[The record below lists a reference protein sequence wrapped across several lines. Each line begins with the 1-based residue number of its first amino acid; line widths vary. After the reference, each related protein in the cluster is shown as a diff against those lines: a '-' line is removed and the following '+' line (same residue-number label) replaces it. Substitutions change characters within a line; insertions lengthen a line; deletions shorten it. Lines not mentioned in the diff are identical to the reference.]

1 MAIRRILASLWFA
14 PIFALVQTL
23 RHVGML
29 AYGYLSASR
38 NERNFDAWEFIHRD
52 LAQPLFE
59 PFNFCDAWI
68 HYSLEQSAV
77 LGLDLP
83 IYAIATIL
91 QSAITA
97 QASCVDA
104 LTTPRGHL
112 ITAGLAMPIWF
123 LAGLGLHRLALRK
136 WRPPASSNVLR
147 YLLYLVLP
155 FGMLGGLLLVLAVTA
170 TLVSDLG
177 LSVRLLGAGLWLL
190 WLGTLSAERLRVWPF
205 AKLLPPV
212 LSR

>member
-1 MAIRRILASLWFA
+1 M
-14 PIFALVQTL
+14 

-38 NERNFDAWEFIHRD
+38 NERNFDAWAFVHRD
-52 LAQPLFE
+52 LARPLFE
-59 PFNFCDAWI
+59 PFSFCDGWI
-68 HYSLEQSAV
+68 HYGFGQSAV

-83 IYAIATIL
+83 MYSIATIL
-91 QSAITA
+91 YSAMTA
-97 QASCVDA
+97 QASCVGA

-147 YLLYLVLP
+147 YILYLVLLL
-155 FGMLGGLLLVLAVTA
+155 GLLGGLLLVLAVTA
-170 TLVSDLG
+170 PLVSDLG
-177 LSVRLLGAGLWLL
+177 LSVRMLGVGLWLL
-190 WLGTLSAERLRVWPF
+190 WLGILAAERLRVWPF
-205 AKLLPPV
+205 AKL
-212 LSR
+212 